1 MMFYECVYETECCG
15 HTLCDDCAVGFMDT
29 TQHLDAEGNA
39 DSESGPIH
47 SVPLTPRCSSSEL
60 LPVNCPFCRN
70 EGLGLKV
77 ITPGEAGDHLRSYED
92 SPMRLSRNGTPSSAV
107 QQSRDTPGNART
119 KPSPLKVGDSFEKM
133 KAKMVPLEEGRP
145 LTVSEN
151 DEIPVRTPLPGRPP
165 IPPSSIHRPVSR
177 QPALSPIAGSQPAE
191 DSLPGMPVLPDP
203 AVAVQSEAPTAAV
216 EATSEPAAVSA
227 TEAEVAAEPTVAAST
242 EAEIEAEAAA
252 TEAEV
257 AAEPTVVA
265 STEAATE
272 TTAAVEQSGE
282 VAQDQEEVAGLETPA
297 IVNPVAETPQ
307 RSSVTAA
314 VTATPLGGEGRIDE
328 SVQVQAA
335 A

>member
-1 MMFYECVYETECCG
+1 
-15 HTLCDDCAVGFMDT
+15 
-29 TQHLDAEGNA
+29 
-39 DSESGPIH
+39 
-47 SVPLTPRCSSSEL
+47 
-60 LPVNCPFCRN
+60 
-70 EGLGLKV
+70 
-77 ITPGEAGDHLRSYED
+77 
-92 SPMRLSRNGTPSSAV
+92 
-107 QQSRDTPGNART
+107 
-119 KPSPLKVGDSFEKM
+119 
-133 KAKMVPLEEGRP
+133 
-145 LTVSEN
+145 
-151 DEIPVRTPLPGRPP
+151 
-165 IPPSSIHRPVSR
+165 
-177 QPALSPIAGSQPAE
+177 
-191 DSLPGMPVLPDP
+191 MPVLPDP

-216 EATSEPAAVSA
+216 EATSEPAAVS
-227 TEAEVAAEPTVAAST
+227 
-242 EAEIEAEAAA
+242 A